1 MGLREVKAQRTR
13 EAIVDT
19 GLELFA
25 TQGYEQTTME
35 QIAEAA
41 EVGVSTLYRYF
52 PSKDLIVLDPVTSGL
67 GGMARAVQA
76 RPRDEELAVALGA
89 AIHGILDQDHLSE
102 QRLLTLRAVLD
113 TSTGPRARLWDLWN
127 QERALLEDAIAER
140 EGAEVTDPWVAI
152 TAHSAMTI
160 LEMALNLWRSQLPR
174 RHPAEIAD
182 ELIRVYESGS
192 VVIPRLPA

>member
-76 RPRDEELAVALGA
+76 RPRGEELAVALGA